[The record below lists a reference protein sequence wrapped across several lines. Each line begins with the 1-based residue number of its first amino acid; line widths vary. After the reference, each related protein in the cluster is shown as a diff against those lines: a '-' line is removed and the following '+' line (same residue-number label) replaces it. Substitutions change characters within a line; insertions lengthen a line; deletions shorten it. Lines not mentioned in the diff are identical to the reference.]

1 MAKAS
6 SYEETDLPQQI
17 RVSVGSAIILGL
29 LKGKL
34 DAEPTTAYLMTY
46 TTGKCTANCGFCP
59 QARNSHS
66 KAELLS
72 RVSWPPFSTKS
83 VLEGIENAYTNR
95 RIRRVCIQ
103 ALNYP
108 EVFTHL
114 VALAKTIKQHAAIP
128 VSVSCQP
135 LNSQD
140 LQQLAEAGVDR
151 IGIALDA
158 ATEKLFSE
166 IKGSSAG
173 GPYTWESQFR
183 QLRKA
188 LEVFGKGNVSTH
200 LIVGLGETENDV
212 ISLIQRC
219 VDMGVLPA
227 LFAFTPVRGTT
238 LERKFQPL
246 IESYRRV
253 QLARYLIVNGRVR
266 SEDMRFDGAG
276 CLTDYGVEK
285 ATLKWIVETGK
296 PFLTS
301 GCPDCNRPFY
311 NEKPSGPIYNYPR
324 NICLEEI
331 EAIKRQL
338 RLEP

>member
-1 MAKAS
+1 MP
-6 SYEETDLPQQI
+6 SYEATDLPQQI
-17 RVSVGSAIILGL
+17 RVSAGSAIILVL

-72 RVSWPPFSTKS
+72 RVSWPPFSTNR
-83 VLEGIENAYTNR
+83 VLKGIQNAHTNR
-95 RIRRVCIQ
+95 RIRRTCIQ

-108 EVFTHL
+108 NVFTHL
-114 VALAKTIKQHAAIP
+114 VALTKAIKQHATIP

-140 LQQLAEAGVDR
+140 LQQLAESGVDR

-173 GPYTWESQFR
+173 SPYTWESQFR

-188 LEVFGKGNVSTH
+188 VEVFGKGNVSTH
-200 LIVGLGETENDV
+200 LIVGMGETENDA
-212 ISLIQRC
+212 ISLVQRC
-219 VDMGVLPA
+219 VEMGVLPA

-238 LERKFQPL
+238 LEMKPQPL
-246 IESYRRV
+246 IEGYRRV
-253 QLARYLIVNGRVR
+253 QLARYLIVNGRAR
-266 SEDMRFDGAG
+266 SEDMCFDGAG

-285 ATLKWIVETGK
+285 ETLKWIVETGK

-324 NICLEEI
+324 NIRLEEI

>member
-1 MAKAS
+1 LAEVPS
-6 SYEETDLPQQI
+6 CEETDLPRQI
-17 RVSVGSAIILGL
+17 RASVGSAIILGL

-72 RVSWPPFSTKS
+72 RVSWPTFSTKS
-83 VLEGIENAYTNR
+83 VLKGIEKAHTNR
-95 RIRRVCIQ
+95 IIRRVCIQ

-108 EVFTHL
+108 DAFTHL
-114 VALAKTIKQHAAIP
+114 VALAKAIKQHVTIP
-128 VSVSCQP
+128 VSVSYQP

-173 GPYTWESQFR
+173 SPCTWENQFR
-183 QLRKA
+183 QLHRA

-219 VDMGVLPA
+219 VDMSVLPA

-238 LERKFQPL
+238 LERKPQPL
-246 IESYRRV
+246 IEAYRRV
-253 QLARYLIVNGRVR
+253 QLARYLIVNGRSR

-276 CLTDYGVEK
+276 CLTDYGIEK

-324 NICLEEI
+324 NVRLEEI

-338 RLEP
+338 RL